1 MAGAQHTYALARAPS
16 VPRPPRPDR
25 ARRPRAARGLRADRG
40 DWQPLQGDALTYHVE
55 GRYLAEGEGFRRV
68 FEDVP
73 TAEFPPAQ
81 IVLLAAANL
90 VGLDGVPGQR
100 LLMCVVG
107 AVTVA
112 LIGLLG
118 RLVGG
123 TERMGLV
130 AAAIAA
136 VYPPLWIMNSTLLAE
151 SLYGALLVAFL
162 IAAAVAARRRSPAA
176 FAVAGA
182 VLGLTVLARGE
193 ALALLVLVVLPLAVR
208 ARSVRAGAAAAV
220 ACVLVL
226 APWTARNLATFERP
240 VALTN
245 NIGGLVQGSNCRPTY
260 FGDAIGSWRFDCYGT
275 RPPGDESEQ
284 ATEYRRRGLAFLAD
298 NTGRLPL
305 VVAARLGR
313 LYELYRPWDQ
323 GVFFSAAEGRHPRA
337 ARLAV
342 VAFWLIVPL
351 ALAGVVLLRRA
362 GRPLLVVIAPIV
374 LVTLVGAAT
383 YGSTRFRYAAEPS
396 IVVLAAAAVARV
408 RAPG

>member
-1 MAGAQHTYALARAPS
+1 VPRAFRARLALIALAGLALRVAYALIA
-16 VPRPPRPDR
+16 
-25 ARRPRAARGLRADRG
+25 G

-298 NTGRLPL
+298 NTGRLPWSSPH
-305 VVAARLGR
+305 A
-313 LYELYRPWDQ
+313 WDACTSST
-323 GVFFSAAEGRHPRA
+323 GPGTRA
-337 ARLAV
+337 CSSR
-342 VAFWLIVPL
+342 
-351 ALAGVVLLRRA
+351 LRRAGTRAPRGSRSSPSGSSSRWRWPASSCCAAA